1 MGQDEG
7 HGAHLVQGA
16 AHHPGSDVD
25 DTGEAHIQ
33 SRVAEDDQTQLR
45 SPVQDAESADV
56 IKIHPLIDG
65 VQLDPLQA
73 QTGHPGQFAPVVGE
87 VGVDAAEGEYA
98 CFGKAL
104 IDLG

>member
-1 MGQDEG
+1 MGPTWSRALRTIRG
-7 HGAHLVQGA
+7 VTWTT
-16 AHHPGSDVD
+16 PGS
-25 DTGEAHIQ
+25 HIQ
-33 SRVAEDDQTQLR
+33 PGVAEDDQAQLR
-45 SPVQDAESADV
+45 RTVQDAEGADV

-73 QTGHPGQFAPVVGE
+73 QTGHPGQLAPVVGE
-87 VGVDAAEGEYA
+87 VGVDAAEGEHA

>member
-1 MGQDEG
+1 MD
-7 HGAHLVQGA
+7 HA
-16 AHHPGSDVD
+16 
-25 DTGEAHIQ
+25 GEAHIQ
-33 SRVAEDDQTQLR
+33 PGVAEDDQAQLR
-45 SPVQDAESADV
+45 RTVQDAEGADV

-73 QTGHPGQFAPVVGE
+73 QTGHPGQLAPVVGE
-87 VGVDAAEGEYA
+87 VGVDAAEGEHA